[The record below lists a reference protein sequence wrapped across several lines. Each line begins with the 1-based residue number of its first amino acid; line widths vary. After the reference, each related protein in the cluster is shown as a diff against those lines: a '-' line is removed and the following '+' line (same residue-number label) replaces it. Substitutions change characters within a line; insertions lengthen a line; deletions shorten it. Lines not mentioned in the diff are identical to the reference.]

1 MKINFSTINKIFA
14 PKMAMRKDFTTLLQ
28 TLPNDIVELK
38 SPVLDTPNGIITKL
52 KGTFSKEELT
62 RIDALVEIFKR
73 TGFDIAEIKQSIAR
87 LLQISLQKCSFDKF
101 EDTNKLLFDPQKI
114 TPEFKKTVNNS
125 MVQLLAIK
133 KIQNNNNLYATP
145 APLSSWYNT
154 TLGIM
159 NPTFTPS
166 RFTHPRDKAIQLTG
180 ELTFEDFDKIKK
192 QEPKFKQLNDDKIF
206 NKKLKILHKLNQA
219 FSKNETDF
227 IGTFSDREL
236 SKFKKLVIE
245 YDALNNIQISRGIF
259 TKKIESKLFATQIPD
274 NLESSDYING
284 LGLVVNKISIKDKSA
299 IIVLSSNEEGFS
311 QFRMYDLAALKNA
324 DSESEE
330 NKSLISE
337 IRFKHIQDHYLIRSF
352 QNHYP
357 KDYPDAGKIIGL
369 QLMKLLAEK
378 DCKPLEIEA
387 LAYAGSKHSPVN
399 YYMHYGFT
407 PVNYTKEE
415 IEELAKQN
423 GGNFP
428 YETPVKLVLNDFEGV
443 RERIKRM
450 EKIYF
455 S

>member
-1 MKINFSTINKIFA
+1 MKINFSSINKIFT
-14 PKMAMRKDFTTLLQ
+14 PKTAIRKEFTTLLQ
-28 TLPNDIVELK
+28 TLPNDRVEIKTPL
-38 SPVLDTPNGIITKL
+38 LDSQNGIITKL
-52 KGTFSKEELT
+52 KGTFSKEELARVNVLT
-62 RIDALVEIFKR
+62 QIFKR
-73 TGFDIAEIKQSIAR
+73 PQFNIAEIKQSIAC
-87 LLQISLQKCSFDKF
+87 LLQISLQKCAFDEI
-101 EDTNKLLFDPQKI
+101 EDTNKLLFDPQK
-114 TPEFKKTVNNS
+114 TTSKLKKRVNDS
-125 MVQLLAIK
+125 MVQWLEIK
-133 KIQNNNNLYATP
+133 KIQNNNNPYASP
-145 APLSSWYNT
+145 APMSSWYNT
-154 TLGIM
+154 RLGIM

-166 RFTHPRDKAIQLTG
+166 RFTHPRDKAVQLTG
-180 ELTFEDFDKIKK
+180 ELTFEDLSKIRNK
-192 QEPKFKQLNDDKIF
+192 ELKFKQLTDDKIL
-206 NKKLKILHKLNQA
+206 NKKLKILQKLHQA
-219 FSKNETDF
+219 FSKNEADF

-236 SKFKKLVIE
+236 NKLKNFVIE
-245 YDALNNIQISRGIF
+245 YDALNNIQTSRGIF

-274 NLESSDYING
+274 NLKSGDYVNG

-311 QFRMYDLAALKNA
+311 QFRMYNLTALKNA

-407 PVNYTKEE
+407 PVDYTKEE